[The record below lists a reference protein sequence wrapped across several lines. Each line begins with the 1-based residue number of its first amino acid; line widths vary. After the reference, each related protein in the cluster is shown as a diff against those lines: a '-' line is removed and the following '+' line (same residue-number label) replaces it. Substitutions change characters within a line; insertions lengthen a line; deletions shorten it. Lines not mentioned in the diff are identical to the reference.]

1 MREVL
6 DRRRT
11 PAGEIQLQR
20 RGNHLEIIFNG
31 VFIMAS
37 YNGRS
42 EAAMVS
48 EAVRLLGRPPERVVV
63 AGLGMG
69 FTLAE
74 VLSTPG
80 VKRVV
85 LYEVES
91 AVVEWNRGPL
101 AHLNGNSLSDPRVQL
116 VVDDFAGIPGLPKC
130 DMMCVDLDNG
140 PDMPTLPGNSGLYR
154 EYSLTRLRDSLE
166 TPGVLAFWCPQPHP
180 GFEKALKSVFDE
192 VHGITVGDLVYCAVA
207 R

>member
-6 DRRRT
+6 DRRLT
-11 PAGEIQLQR
+11 PTGEIQLQR
-20 RGNHLEIIFNG
+20 RGNHYEIILNG

-37 YNGRS
+37 YNGSS

-48 EAVRLLGRPPERVVV
+48 EAVCFLGRPPERVVV

-85 LYEVES
+85 LYEVED

-101 AHLNGNSLSDPRVQL
+101 AHLNGGSLSDPRVQL
-116 VVDDFAGIPGLPKC
+116 VMDDFTGARGLPKC

-140 PDMPTLPGNSGLYR
+140 PEMLTLPGNSDLYR
-154 EYSLTRLRDSLE
+154 ETGLSRLRDSLKR
-166 TPGVLAFWCPQPHP
+166 PGVLALWCPQPHLEL
-180 GFEKALKSVFDE
+180 EKALKDVFEE
-192 VHGITVGDLVYCAVA
+192 VYGITSGDFVYVAVA
-207 R
+207 K